1 MSRDPRLFL
10 DDIRD
15 GCQKIL
21 RYARGLTF
29 EQFKTDEKTVDAVLR
44 NLAVIGEAVKRL
56 PEEVRGRYAEVE
68 WRKIAGMRDIAIHQ
82 YFGIDEDILW
92 DVVKNKV
99 PALLGQIERVLASE
113 LPDDE
118 PPVK

>member
-29 EQFKTDEKTVDAVLR
+29 EQFKTDEKTIDAVLR

-56 PEEVRGRYAEVE
+56 PEEVRAVMQKWNGARSPACETSQFTSISESTRTSSGTSSRTRSLLYSGRSKEF
-68 WRKIAGMRDIAIHQ
+68 W
-82 YFGIDEDILW
+82 
-92 DVVKNKV
+92 
-99 PALLGQIERVLASE
+99 PASFRMMNRL
-113 LPDDE
+113 
-118 PPVK
+118 